1 MNTDRRT
8 FIQKTG
14 LATAAVTLGGMATGL
29 SAKSYARVSGSGE
42 RVRIAIIGVNGRGT
56 SMAGTFAKQAN
67 ASVEWICDVDERVLG
82 KAVKVVEKASGTTPK
97 TVRDFRTL
105 LSDPSLDAVYIAM
118 PDHWHTPAAIMCL
131 AAGKHVYVEKP
142 VSHNPREGELLVQ
155 AVEKYNKVLQ
165 TGSQRRSWPTLIK
178 GLEELQAGVIGRVY
192 MAKGWYVNNRPSI
205 GIGKKVAIPSELD
218 YELWQGPAPRQIYR
232 DNLIHYNWHWFW
244 NWGTGEALNNGTHEM
259 DVMRLG
265 LGLDYPLTVHSVGGR
280 FRYKDDWETP
290 DTQLITFDAPGD
302 VLVAWEGKS
311 CNGRLED
318 GRSRGVIFYGD
329 SGAMHTGD
337 NSYTI
342 YDINNKLVK
351 DVKSDIVITDGQ
363 NTMSPG
369 EELDALHVKNF
380 LDSIRTGSK
389 PSASALDGHKS
400 TVWMHLGNIAHRT
413 GRKLN
418 INVTNGHILD
428 DKEAIKLWG
437 RTYEKGWEIKI

>member
-1 MNTDRRT
+1 MKTDRRT

-14 LATAAVTLGGMATGL
+14 LATAAITLGGLAPGL
-29 SAKSYARVSGSGE
+29 NAKSYAQTKRAGE

-67 ASVEWICDVDERVLG
+67 AEVAWICDVDERVFG
-82 KAVKVVEKASGTTPK
+82 KAVKAVEKASGSTPK
-97 TVRDFRTL
+97 TVKDFRTI
-105 LSDPSLDAVYIAM
+105 LSDPSLDAVYIAT

-192 MAKGWYVNNRPSI
+192 MAKGWYVNNRASI
-205 GIGKKVAIPSELD
+205 GIGKQDAVPAGLD
-218 YELWQGPAPRQIYR
+218 YELWQGPAPRRLYR

-244 NWGTGEALNNGTHEM
+244 QWGTGEALNNGTHEM
-259 DVMRLG
+259 DVMRWG

-318 GRSRGVIFYGD
+318 GRSRGVIFYGEN
-329 SGAMHTGD
+329 GAMHTGD
-337 NSYTI
+337 NAYTI
-342 YDINNKLVK
+342 YDVNNKLIK
-351 DVKSDIVITDGQ
+351 DVKSDVLVTDGQ

-380 LDSIRTGSK
+380 LDAIRTGSK

-413 GRKLN
+413 GRKLQ
-418 INVTNGHILD
+418 IDPITGHILK
-428 DKEAIKLWG
+428 DKEAMKLWG
-437 RTYEKGWEIKI
+437 RTYEKGWEVKV